1 MACGVDPAALRAAR
15 ERAGLTQ
22 HQLAR
27 LIGVAGGE
35 RISRWELGT
44 SEPRPDILVRLA
56 KTLDLPAVA
65 LLDLAGDVPDL
76 RALRFTVGLSA
87 AEVAAR
93 VHVATVTYQ
102 RWEAGRWERLPA
114 NEDHLRSLARALR
127 VRASVVL
134 AALEQARA
142 IAREPQSSPEA

>member
-1 MACGVDPAALRAAR
+1 MASGVDPEALRAAR

-27 LIGVAGGE
+27 LVGVAGGE

-56 KTLDLPAVA
+56 KTLDLPAVE
-65 LLDLAGDVPDL
+65 LLDLAGEFPDL
-76 RALRFTVGLSA
+76 RALRFAAGLSA

-102 RWEAGRWERLPA
+102 RWEAGRWERLPD
-114 NEDHLRSLARALR
+114 NEDCLRRLARALG
-127 VRASVVL
+127 VRASVVR
-134 AALEQARA
+134 AALEQARTL
-142 IAREPQSSPEA
+142 ARGAQSPEA